1 MKFCHLGDTHIRNL
15 KFHYEYK
22 AVFEQLYE
30 KLKQENV
37 DYIIHCGDIAHTKTQ
52 ISPEFV
58 EMCSDFFRNLE
69 SIAPTYIILGN
80 HDGNLKNSSRQDAL
94 TPIVQALALPNL
106 YLLKDSGETIL
117 DDRFCLNVLSVFDED
132 NWTQPTDKDKI
143 NIALYHGSISGVKTD
158 IGWTMENG
166 EHDVSIFDNF
176 DFAFLGDI
184 HKTNQALDLKGRIR
198 YCGSTIQQN
207 HGETNDKGM
216 LLWNIRDR
224 WDWDCEHI
232 AFKNPKPFHTIVLT
246 PTGKMPRGITVPK
259 NARLRLVSEN
269 NLPLDAMRR
278 ALDIAK
284 HRFKP
289 ESISFLN
296 RAAGQRGDV
305 EDLTSGLE
313 LENLRDVSIQEE
325 LMDEYLKDYQAD
337 SDTMDAVYNLNRRY
351 NKIVEDNEEI
361 SRNVKW
367 KINSF
372 KWDNLFNYGEDN
384 SIKFTNLSGI
394 IGIFGKNFSGKSSII
409 DAALYTMFNTT
420 SKNERKN
427 LNLINQH
434 KAFGRGE
441 LEIQVGTNRYT
452 ITRASEK
459 YTKKLKG
466 EETIEAKTDL
476 NFEVLD
482 EVTGEITSLNGTTRN
497 KTDANIRKHFGA
509 FEDFSMSSLSSQHGA
524 FTFIDEGSTK
534 RKEIIAKF
542 LDLEF
547 FDQKFKLAKED
558 SQETKV
564 LLKKSAD
571 REFDTE
577 IEKVE
582 EELQKAKEQTDENI
596 KTCSTLKQEIGVLE
610 DEMKVLEARIASVP
624 TQYIDITDVVS
635 ESENKKYQIRKMD
648 EVLVAANEELK
659 TKSEKLEKAN
669 GLISSYDIDDL
680 RKKKEEI
687 DKLTNAIE
695 KLNNQIADIN
705 KKRDLLAVFLAEM
718 SFLLAAL
725 LKTHTMLF
733 LVQRLLR
740 LH

>member
-1 MKFCHLGDTHIRNL
+1 M
-15 KFHYEYK
+15 
-22 AVFEQLYE
+22 
-30 KLKQENV
+30 
-37 DYIIHCGDIAHTKTQ
+37 
-52 ISPEFV
+52 
-58 EMCSDFFRNLE
+58 
-69 SIAPTYIILGN
+69 
-80 HDGNLKNSSRQDAL
+80 
-94 TPIVQALALPNL
+94 
-106 YLLKDSGETIL
+106 
-117 DDRFCLNVLSVFDED
+117 
-132 NWTQPTDKDKI
+132 
-143 NIALYHGSISGVKTD
+143 
-158 IGWTMENG
+158 
-166 EHDVSIFDNF
+166 VS
-176 DFAFLGDI
+176 
-184 HKTNQALDLKGRIR
+184 
-198 YCGSTIQQN
+198 
-207 HGETNDKGM
+207 
-216 LLWNIRDR
+216 
-224 WDWDCEHI
+224 
-232 AFKNPKPFHTIVLT
+232 
-246 PTGKMPRGITVPK
+246 
-259 NARLRLVSEN
+259 
-269 NLPLDAMRR
+269 
-278 ALDIAK
+278 
-284 HRFKP
+284 
-289 ESISFLN
+289 
-296 RAAGQRGDV
+296 
-305 EDLTSGLE
+305 
-313 LENLRDVSIQEE
+313 
-325 LMDEYLKDYQAD
+325 
-337 SDTMDAVYNLNRRY
+337 
-351 NKIVEDNEEI
+351 
-361 SRNVKW
+361 
-367 KINSF
+367 
-372 KWDNLFNYGEDN
+372 
-384 SIKFTNLSGI
+384 
-394 IGIFGKNFSGKSSII
+394 FGKNFSGKSSII

-482 EVTGEITSLNGTTRN
+482 EVTSEITSLNGTTRN

-635 ESENKKYQIRKMD
+635 DERKQK
-648 EVLVAANEELK
+648 VSNP
-659 TKSEKLEKAN
+659 
-669 GLISSYDIDDL
+669 
-680 RKKKEEI
+680 
-687 DKLTNAIE
+687 
-695 KLNNQIADIN
+695 
-705 KKRDLLAVFLAEM
+705 
-718 SFLLAAL
+718 
-725 LKTHTMLF
+725 
-733 LVQRLLR
+733 
-740 LH
+740 

>member
-1 MKFCHLGDTHIRNL
+1 MKFAHIADTHIKNL
-15 KFHYEYK
+15 KYHYEYNV
-22 AVFEQLYE
+22 VFEQLYE
-30 KLKQENV
+30 KLRKENV

-69 SIAPTYIILGN
+69 KIAPTYIILGN

-94 TPIVQALALPNL
+94 TPIVHALNLPNL
-106 YLLKDSGETIL
+106 YLLKDSGETNL

-166 EHDVSIFDNF
+166 EHDVNIFNNF

-224 WDWDCEHI
+224 DDWDCEHI
-232 AFKNPKPFHTIVLT
+232 TFENPKPFFTIVLT
-246 PTGKMPRGITVPK
+246 PTGKMPRNLNVPK

-278 ALDIAK
+278 ALDVAK
-284 HRFKP
+284 HKFKP
-289 ESISFLN
+289 ETISFLN

-305 EDLTSGLE
+305 EDLTNGLE

-337 SDTMDAVYNLNRRY
+337 SDTMDTIYTLNRRY

-361 SRNVKW
+361 SRNVNW
-367 KINSF
+367 KINNF

-384 SIKFTNLSGI
+384 NIDFASLSGI

-427 LNLINQH
+427 LNVINQH
-434 KAFGRGE
+434 RDFGRGE
-441 LEIQVGTNRYT
+441 VQIQVGTNRYT

-466 EETIEAKTDL
+466 DETLEAKTDL
-476 NFEVLD
+476 NFEVHD
-482 EVTGEITSLNGTTRN
+482 EVTGETTSLNGTTRN

-509 FEDFSMSSLSSQHGA
+509 IEDFSMSSLASQHGA
-524 FTFIDEGSTK
+524 FSFIDEGSTK

-547 FDQKFKLAKED
+547 FDKKFKLSKED

-571 REFDTE
+571 REFDNE
-577 IEKVE
+577 IEE
-582 EELQKAKEQTDENI
+582 IQEELKKAKEQTDNNI
-596 KTCSTLKQEIGVLE
+596 KTCSSLKKEIDALQKEMNVL
-610 DEMKVLEARIASVP
+610 VNHISSVP
-624 TQYIDITDVVS
+624 TQYIDIADVVS
-635 ESENKKYQIRKMD
+635 ESENTKYRIRK
-648 EVLVAANEELK
+648 LRRCA
-659 TKSEKLEKAN
+659 TK
-669 GLISSYDIDDL
+669 
-680 RKKKEEI
+680 R
-687 DKLTNAIE
+687 
-695 KLNNQIADIN
+695 
-705 KKRDLLAVFLAEM
+705 
-718 SFLLAAL
+718 
-725 LKTHTMLF
+725 
-733 LVQRLLR
+733 
-740 LH
+740 